1 MSDKCSIFFCFLA
14 YTLVRHISDISTRI
28 NDVSNR
34 WIDKDQILCLIN
46 PSSTGKNAEIVR
58 PDVMTRVRTRD
69 LSQLCEFNFS
79 GLLLHLKAKKKN
91 NQILSYFV
99 LKHFYNAI
107 T

>member
-1 MSDKCSIFFCFLA
+1 MSDKCSNFFCFLA

-34 WIDKDQILCLIN
+34 WIDKDQILCLIS

-58 PDVMTRVRTRD
+58 PNVMTRVRTRD

-79 GLLLHLKAKKKN
+79 GLLLHLKPKKKRSN
-91 NQILSYFV
+91 TIVFCFKTFL
-99 LKHFYNAI
+99 
-107 T
+107 